1 MPGLGDS
8 IARSSKSIHLPG
20 LNGVRF
26 WAAFLVLLDHL
37 ELFKPYFGITP
48 FWSEAHSAHL
58 GRTGVTVFFVLSG
71 FLITYLLLQETD
83 LGGIS
88 IRNFYVRRILRI
100 WPLYYLIVALCFF
113 VVPYIGILHVE
124 GYAEPVHNDLAA
136 KLFLFVAMMA
146 NVAFVVLP
154 TVPFGNVLWSV
165 AVEEQFYL
173 FWPHLMKRAGNVLRA
188 MLVVL
193 GVYMLAKLV
202 LVVLLG
208 RLDGHWMG
216 ILLHLLDRTRF
227 SSMIIGAIGAY
238 AVHAAWE
245 PLLSFFFRPLVQLLA
260 WAAMLLGTI
269 VPGRRAIF
277 GVIGNELTSAVVIVL
292 LLNLAFNARSIIRLE
307 NPVLDRLGRIS
318 YGLYVYHLF
327 AVVLCTRAFV
337 PLYAAYP
344 NEASLLG
351 ALLLIATT
359 VLAAGIAQLS
369 YQYFELP
376 FLRKKKAYSAIISGD
391 LVTNEQEQTN
401 QPSDAI

>member
-1 MPGLGDS
+1 MTSVPVLGDA
-8 IARSSKSIHLPG
+8 IAASRSSKSIHLPG

-71 FLITYLLLQETD
+71 FLITYLLLKERD
-83 LGGIS
+83 LGGIG
-88 IRNFYVRRILRI
+88 IRNFYVRRVLRI

-113 VVPYIGILHVE
+113 VAPYIGVLQVE
-124 GYAEPVHNDLAA
+124 GYAEPVHDDLAA

-146 NVAFVVLP
+146 NVAFVLLP

-173 FWPHLMKRAGNVLRA
+173 FWPHLMKRAANVLRG
-188 MLVVL
+188 MLIVL

-208 RLDGHWMG
+208 PLNAHWAG

-238 AVHAAWE
+238 AVHAASE
-245 PLLSFFFRPLVQLLA
+245 PLLSFVFRPLVQLLA
-260 WAAMLLGTI
+260 WALMLLGTI
-269 VPGRRAIF
+269 IPGRGTVF
-277 GVIGNELTSAVVIVL
+277 GLIGNELTSVVVIVL
-292 LLNLAFNARSIIRLE
+292 LLNLAFNARSILRLE

-337 PLYAAYP
+337 PIYAAYP
-344 NEASLLG
+344 DGEIFLG
-351 ALLLIATT
+351 ALLLLATRALT
-359 VLAAGIAQLS
+359 AGIAQFS
-369 YQYFELP
+369 YRRFELP
-376 FLRKKKAYSAIISGD
+376 FLRKKKKYSTIISGD
-391 LVTNEQEQTN
+391 LVNNEQE
-401 QPSDAI
+401 